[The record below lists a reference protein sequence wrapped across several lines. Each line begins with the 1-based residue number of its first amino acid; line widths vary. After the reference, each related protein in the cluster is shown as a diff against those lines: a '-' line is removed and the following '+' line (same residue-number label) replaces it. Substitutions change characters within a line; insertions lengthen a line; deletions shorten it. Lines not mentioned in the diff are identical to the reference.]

1 MLRVCSKRRH
11 CEADS
16 AYAIFLPTGWGV
28 PKIQLAQ
35 KRENLSQAT
44 LKLGARGV
52 ARNSESDETYL
63 VRKSRCLKTMQYK
76 FRPPSEPIKDIV
88 FLTFN
93 VIDPFRFY
101 DIIRSF
107 CSFLGL
113 RNNDSLRVP
122 RNESCQPVLLH
133 LWASSCEG
141 DAKRNRASSVGMTGP
156 RCLRRPLDQC
166 KESAL

>member
-88 FLTFN
+88 FFKVTTGSGETFGTPLWKIDGLCPVQRLVRKYMILDPKY
-93 VIDPFRFY
+93 VILFPT
-101 DIIRSF
+101 
-107 CSFLGL
+107 
-113 RNNDSLRVP
+113 VP
-122 RNESCQPVLLH
+122 KTPN
-133 LWASSCEG
+133 
-141 DAKRNRASSVGMTGP
+141 
-156 RCLRRPLDQC
+156 
-166 KESAL
+166 